1 MSNSTNIR
9 KAVDPCKQFTQF
21 DVPLLVTAMG
31 LLPRC
36 IDWDS
41 DSSLLVQVV
50 QACGLVNLISYKVI
64 WDIDKDGSYQLRD
77 HSIKYAIGVM
87 SRYCNGD
94 YQAIYFYPGG
104 DVIVVDRSDQF
115 QFQMDG

>member
-1 MSNSTNIR
+1 MNSIKDVR
-9 KAVDPCKQFTQF
+9 KVLDPCKQFTQF
-21 DVPLLVTAMG
+21 DMPLLVTAMG

-41 DSSLLVQVV
+41 YSSLLVQVV
-50 QACGLVNLISYKVI
+50 KACGLINLVSYKVI
-64 WDIDKDGSYQLRD
+64 WDIDKDGSYQLSD

-94 YQAIYFYPGG
+94 YQAIYFYAGG

-115 QFQMDG
+115 QLQMDG